1 MSAVGRRIVA
11 RRVAMLASG
20 LLVVLVGTGLFGAAA
35 RPALAV
41 DVLPPWQVLCPA
53 ADRAGPLPAGPHSL
67 SGVVTNAGSE
77 GVGGIR
83 IYVSQLVGG
92 QPSGRE
98 STSTVSDGTW
108 SLDGLGDAA
117 YIVGYYDGEEVL
129 RNGWYSSTGLVIGT
143 ENATPI
149 TIDGSAMGSI
159 DVELPVEAPL
169 VLSGTIVDQSAA
181 PVSGIR
187 VTATDVDFPFAGCAD
202 SIDGI
207 WQMQVRTGRYIVRV
221 QDSSGTPEGTTR
233 LERGDRVHPRPRGGE
248 PARPDRRHPWDR
260 HHVPADLH
268 YPGTVTDGA
277 IPLEGISVI
286 GCVDNFATC
295 PTGTARTSSASTSCP
310 TSLTVTGRSGSAMA
324 RTYRAA
330 TVAGDDVV
338 PTATGA
344 EVTALGRRRYRR
356 RDHDVQERH
365 RLRHRDR
372 QRDDRHLRHRRRRLR
387 RDPGVLCLHDD
398 GRGKLH
404 DGWPATERL
413 HGSTDPSGDHP
424 SAYLALGGRL
434 TYDVGAALVLSVSDL
449 DLVDVNAV
457 IPNGYRIGGTLTVTG
472 RRRSRMCVSRGS
484 CASRST
490 VEVDGSSQ
498 TRLSCGTMPSGVR
511 R

>member
-1 MSAVGRRIVA
+1 
-11 RRVAMLASG
+11 MLASG

-221 QDSSGTPEGTTR
+221 QDSSGSYPNGYYDASNVATGFTLAHEEASRLDLTGDTPGIDIT
-233 LERGDRVHPRPRGGE
+233 
-248 PARPDRRHPWDR
+248 
-260 HHVPADLH
+260 
-268 YPGTVTDGA
+268 YPPTYTIQGTVTDGA

-295 PTGTARTSSASTSCP
+295 PTGTSTNELGEYILPNVVDGDWALRISDGSG
-310 TSLTVTGRSGSAMA
+310 TYRSG
-324 RTYRAA
+324 YRGP
-330 TVAGDDVV
+330 GDDVV

-344 EVTALGRRRYRR
+344 EVTSVSGA
-356 RDHDVQERH
+356 DVTGVVITTFKNAIVSGTVTDSATTGISGIDVAVCDEIQEFCASTTT
-365 RLRHRDR
+365 D
-372 QRDDRHLRHRRRRLR
+372 
-387 RDPGVLCLHDD
+387 
-398 GRGKLH
+398 
-404 DGWPATERL
+404 E
-413 HGSTDPSGDHP
+413 GSYTTGGLPPNDYTVILTDPSGDHP
-424 SAYLALGGRL
+424 SGYLALGGGM

-457 IPNGYRIGGTLTVTG
+457 IPNGYRIGGHSPSTG
-472 RRRSRMCVSRGS
+472 RRR
-484 CASRST
+484 
-490 VEVDGSSQ
+490 
-498 TRLSCGTMPSGVR
+498 
-511 R
+511 